1 MTDSNIQSTNVTSYD
16 IGENGTTVEAE
27 KCHFTIKYGNKS
39 EEKPCHSWKYDT
51 SVFTSTILKPTQ
63 ILISLNKKFNMVC
76 DKVYLQSHAKMA
88 FFGGCLAAAFFDGTI
103 ADIIGRR
110 PVYVISFILLF
121 ASSLVV
127 TWVPNVT
134 VFVILRFL
142 IGATNFGVFNMG
154 LIIGLEFVGPS
165 KRIWSGIIIE
175 LVFCIGELLLCG
187 AAYFIRDWR
196 TLQLVLSVPSAVS
209 LIYFLIIPE
218 SPRWL
223 LSQGRYKDAMKTI
236 RKISESN
243 KSVLPDKILDSS
255 DDKTYSFKKTLVE
268 IFKTRSLALRFIIV
282 SAGWYTLYFLTL
294 LVVSMSYYGITYNV
308 GRIGG
313 SVYLNFFLSVI
324 VEFLGYLSC
333 IFLCEKLGRK
343 LVHCGG
349 LLIGGLACIAT
360 IFTTLY
366 ANHYMVSFYDIFSI
380 VLTALYWITI
390 ALSMV
395 GKFFMSAVF
404 ANVFLYTL
412 ELFPT
417 GIRGFTLSIGNIGAR
432 LGGMISP
439 YITELVRFLSLSIP
453 ETLNMKLPKNTSE
466 AITFQKFYKDN
477 SESNKNSLLL
487 CPDEEDKN
495 IQLKTYEKYTFT

>member
-1 MTDSNIQSTNVTSYD
+1 MTDSNIQSTNVTSYV

-27 KCHFTIKYGNKS
+27 KCHFTIKYGNES

-51 SVFTSTILKPTQ
+51 SVFTSTVVSKVAHLFIYQTICFQILKPTQ

-187 AAYFIRDWR
+187 AAYFIRDWK

-243 KSVLPDKILDSS
+243 KAELPDKILDSS

-366 ANHYMVSFYDIFSI
+366 ANQYIS
-380 VLTALYWITI
+380 TLYWITI

-404 ANVFLYTL
+404 ANVFLYTS

-439 YITELVRFLSLSIP
+439 YITEL
-453 ETLNMKLPKNTSE
+453 
-466 AITFQKFYKDN
+466 
-477 SESNKNSLLL
+477 
-487 CPDEEDKN
+487 
-495 IQLKTYEKYTFT
+495 